1 MIEKFIVVLSEDY
14 VVASIV
20 SSVSLLLCMGC
31 RRCISNV
38 HSELFVA
45 TNTTFVYFMCFILLY
60 NALPPIYYYISYII
74 YSSCVLGMIFLFC
87 TFSSFAYFVLAF
99 F

>member
-1 MIEKFIVVLSEDY
+1 MIENFIVVLSEDY
-14 VVASIV
+14 VIASII

-38 HSELFVA
+38 HSELFRGNKHIFRIFHVFYFILQCFA
-45 TNTTFVYFMCFILLY
+45 TNILLSFTY
-60 NALPPIYYYISYII
+60 HIF
-74 YSSCVLGMIFLFC
+74 VLCIGYDLFC

-99 F
+99 